1 MEINIKR
8 VKGTADRVK
17 INDNIFHK
25 SVNYLPFTKVI
36 SITGHI
42 YRKNETSC
50 VIK

>member
-1 MEINIKR
+1 MTNE
-8 VKGTADRVK
+8 TSDRVK

-25 SVNYLPFTKVI
+25 SANYLPFIRVL

-50 VIK
+50 IIK